1 MNQLGAEGLIDSLST
16 HQYNDGGSTRTSWGN
31 HGRSHDKVLADGS
44 HWLVKVRRRKIKFET
59 VSLLDL
65 QHQLVAYLS
74 QLIQEAAMLV
84 RREMWTV
91 MDFWV
96 GVAILLIKT

>member
-16 HQYNDGGSTRTSWGN
+16 HQYDDGGSTRTTWGN
-31 HGRSHDKVLADGS
+31 QGRSHDSSVVNRQTIQMEVNLNADEVLADGS

-74 QLIQEAAMLV
+74 QVIQEEA
-84 RREMWTV
+84 
-91 MDFWV
+91 
-96 GVAILLIKT
+96 